1 MTVHGLVP
9 QCALSVLSF
18 SECKIAKI
26 FQGFTPEPLW
36 GRYTAPSS
44 ISAFTASL
52 ASCTTL
58 FLLATL
64 VEKPAPPKN

>member
-26 FQGFTPEPLW
+26 FQGF
-36 GRYTAPSS
+36 APDP
-44 ISAFTASL
+44 TRH
-52 ASCTTL
+52 
-58 FLLATL
+58 
-64 VEKPAPPKN
+64 PPKITEYGTERTLKQWLCYEYENCWD